1 MGSRYGGGGGGLR
14 GIASRRPGGLWGLG
28 GIWYKGG
35 GDKGAAG
42 LGGGLGGLGGLGL
55 CTEPCLPHQLGA
67 LGPVLP
73 PPLCWDPGGVGE
85 EAASCSLLWFLEQP

>member
-28 GIWYKGG
+28 SIWYKGG

-42 LGGGLGGLGGLGL
+42 LGGGLGGLRL
-55 CTEPCLPHQLGA
+55 CTEPCLPHQLEA
-67 LGPVLP
+67 LGPVLST
-73 PPLCWDPGGVGE
+73 PLCWDPEGVGE